1 MIKLWFSSG
10 ERAIILRLYIFEQS
24 KSLHTCVSILINL
37 LQCGCQNTD
46 VLCNERN
53 CNGKGKHVVTYIIKC
68 LTAW

>member
-1 MIKLWFSSG
+1 MIKVWFSSG

-37 LQCGCQNTD
+37 LQCGCQNPD
-46 VLCNERN
+46 VLCNKRN
-53 CNGKGKHVVTYIIKC
+53 CNGKGKHVDTYIIKC